1 MQRIPFTRKATDVEF
16 GAIMQ
21 LASAFNDAEW
31 RGFPPG
37 SVQFNSA
44 DWDPA
49 TGILSGDLDVGRSRL
64 LVDRETGEPTE
75 HALYRQGNFALLGDV
90 ELGTPRE
97 IPLPQPKQDSS
108 GIAESFVPSI

>member
-16 GAIMQ
+16 AAIMQ

-75 HALYRQGNFALLGDV
+75 HALYRQGNFAILGDV
-90 ELGTPRE
+90 ELGMPRE
-97 IPLPQPKQDSS
+97 ISLPRPKQDSS
-108 GIAESFVPSI
+108 GIAESFVRSI